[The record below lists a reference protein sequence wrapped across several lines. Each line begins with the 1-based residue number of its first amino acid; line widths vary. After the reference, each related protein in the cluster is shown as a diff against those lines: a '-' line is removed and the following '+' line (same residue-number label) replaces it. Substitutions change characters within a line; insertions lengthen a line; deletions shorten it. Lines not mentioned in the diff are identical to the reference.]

1 MVFFFL
7 KIILEEISLLF
18 VSVAFDPGKRTRL
31 LSIALIVG
39 LHVFIKAFK
48 VVLPW
53 RLRLKNLPAVQE
65 IRVHSLGWED
75 PLEREWQPTPV
86 LLPGEFHG
94 QMILAGYSPWGWEG
108 SNTTEYASFFF
119 LGYIFIN
126 FCETCGF
133 MYLVSTDT

>member
-1 MVFFFL
+1 MALLYGL
-7 KIILEEISLLF
+7 KKKIVLEEISLLF
-18 VSVAFDPGKRTRL
+18 FSMTFDPGKRTRL

-48 VVLPW
+48 VALPW

-94 QMILAGYSPWGWEG
+94 QTILAGYSPWGWEE
-108 SNTTEYASFFF
+108 SDTTGYAIFFFF
-119 LGYIFIN
+119 LVTFHQ
-126 FCETCGF
+126 F
-133 MYLVSTDT
+133 L

>member
-1 MVFFFL
+1 M
-7 KIILEEISLLF
+7 
-18 VSVAFDPGKRTRL
+18 AFDPGKRTRL
-31 LSIALIVG
+31 LSIALIVS

-48 VVLPW
+48 VELPW

-65 IRVHSLGWED
+65 ITVHSLGWED

-94 QMILAGYSPWGWEG
+94 QTILAGYRPWGWEE

-119 LGYIFIN
+119 LVTFSSISVK
-126 FCETCGF
+126 
-133 MYLVSTDT
+133 LVALCIWFLLTLESNSISTKIDKE